1 MDVRFSKFQELMM
14 VGRPGVLQSLGS
26 QRVRHDWVTEL
37 TDTNMFRK
45 LLFSPLVVFDSLWPH
60 GLQDFRLPSSPPDPR
75 ICSDSLPLSWWWHPT
90 ISSSVTLFSSCPQSF
105 PASRAFP
112 MSWFFTSGG
121 HSIRAWVSAT
131 ALSIYIQDW
140 FPLWLIGFISLH
152 SKGLSRVFPSTTVLK
167 HWFFDMQAS
176 LWSFMVLLGIL
187 IFWQ

>member
-1 MDVRFSKFQELMM
+1 M

-60 GLQDFRLPSSPPDPR
+60 GLQDFRLPSSSPYPR

-121 HSIRAWVSAT
+121 HSIRAWVSVT
-131 ALSIYIQDW
+131 ALSIYIQDQ

-167 HWFFDMQAS
+167 HWFFGMQAS
-176 LWSFMVLLGIL
+176 LWSFIVLLGIL

>member
-1 MDVRFSKFQELMM
+1 M

-60 GLQDFRLPSSPPDPR
+60 GLQDFRLPSSSPYPR

-121 HSIRAWVSAT
+121 HSIRAWVSVT
-131 ALSIYIQDW
+131 ALSIYIQDQ
-140 FPLWLIGFISLH
+140 FPLWLIG
-152 SKGLSRVFPSTTVLK
+152 LSPCIPREFRESSQAPQFQSIDSSACRLLYDPL
-167 HWFFDMQAS
+167 WFY
-176 LWSFMVLLGIL
+176 
-187 IFWQ
+187 